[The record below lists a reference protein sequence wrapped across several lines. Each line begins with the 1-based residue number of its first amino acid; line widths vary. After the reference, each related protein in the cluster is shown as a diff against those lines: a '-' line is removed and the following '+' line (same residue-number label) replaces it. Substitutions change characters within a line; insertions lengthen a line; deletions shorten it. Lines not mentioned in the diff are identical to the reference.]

1 MWSNNVAAPSIY
13 AGRYIYGIGEKEV
26 NDGNGGGWVSGW
38 DGEAAPATRHAC
50 LKLDSLL
57 TAASVRVWQLRW

>member
-1 MWSNNVAAPSIY
+1 M
-13 AGRYIYGIGEKEV
+13 K
-26 NDGNGGGWVSGW
+26 DGNGGGWVSGW

-57 TAASVRVWQLRW
+57 TAASLQGMAIKMVRVSDQTS